1 MLQMQGITVLKE
13 LNSLDCGPDGHSVAI
28 CGNNL
33 LNVYSYNDGAFE
45 SITSITSDQGKRT
58 TYQDISWCPVDGD
71 NIAVGTSD
79 RHVIVKKFE
88 KTRLTTVCNI
98 EKKVERCVSSLQ
110 FHPKERN
117 LILVSAQVE
126 VILLD
131 LRIPDPAVVTM
142 NDRYRNGVKKVRWN
156 PHADMQ
162 YSACIENYI
171 KVVDMRQ
178 NSEKNSHGEYF
189 MGHTGPVLCNDWHP
203 GRSGILASAGRDGYL
218 KVWNIKKDGYDHAM
232 KYAAAIDCIKWRP
245 SEDNFILSTSS
256 TFDHDVLCW
265 NIQNPFVPS
274 HSFSG
279 HTRRAS
285 QFSFYSKESDNFFS
299 IGKDKTLLHHKFED
313 ASFPEK
319 CTVGHCVKFVRNN
332 DVCHVSISQKK
343 KSKAEKN
350 SKINLHP
357 QKFPGHTTF
366 ATCLEKY
373 LLNSDEPV
381 KSCLHNAQIANSCS
395 LYVVAGLWK
404 MLSKIF
410 PKSQKSGSKSRNV
423 SSNVEKQG
431 NVQMKTIADPKQTVS
446 YSASKLPNT
455 HNFGENSSSTS
466 DIDLF
471 NSSMKPSESPR
482 STNPIISEPKTDIL
496 PASSQNLSRKVNDV
510 SVIPENPYNVQHDLF
525 ERNAVIGESQNEDSQ
540 TELDDD
546 TATQT
551 NVRFAH
557 VMKSLPIILR
567 PEMHQNAMTANS
579 SQPSPDSTLIHQS
592 SLRFFFSL
600 LKYMVEQIG
609 ELQFV
614 VTALIVLQN
623 EYKMPDCSGED
634 AENNGR
640 MLLFFKE
647 WISSYHD
654 ALNSMGHYVD
664 ACDVSTRFPLNQLR
678 EKLGKFERVF
688 CDKPCDDKCKAGCDS
703 CIDPI
708 IDRHS
713 NMQIK
718 VRSSCCASSF
728 LCGRCSKCLK
738 CALCSYCRQPVNS
751 LFAWCQGCGHGG
763 HLNHMKMW
771 FSKNAICLEP
781 FCDHRCEFS

>member
-1 MLQMQGITVLKE
+1 M
-13 LNSLDCGPDGHSVAI
+13 
-28 CGNNL
+28 
-33 LNVYSYNDGAFE
+33 
-45 SITSITSDQGKRT
+45 
-58 TYQDISWCPVDGD
+58 
-71 NIAVGTSD
+71 
-79 RHVIVKKFE
+79 
-88 KTRLTTVCNI
+88 
-98 EKKVERCVSSLQ
+98 SSLQ
-110 FHPKERN
+110 FHPRERD

-131 LRIPDPAVVTM
+131 LRMPDPAVITM
-142 NDRYRNGVKKVRWN
+142 NDRYRNGVKKIRWN

-162 YSACIENYI
+162 YAACLENNI
-171 KVVDMRQ
+171 KVVDIRQ

-189 MGHTGPVLCNDWHP
+189 MGHTGPVLCTDWHP
-203 GRSGILASAGRDGYL
+203 NRPGILASAGRDGYI
-218 KVWNIKKDGYDHAM
+218 KVWNIKKGGYDHMM

-245 SEDNFILSTSS
+245 TDDNYILSTSS

-265 NIQNPFVPS
+265 NVQNPFVPS
-274 HSFSG
+274 HAFSG

-285 QFSFYSKESDNFFS
+285 QFSFYSKESDDFFS
-299 IGKDKTLLHHKFED
+299 IGKDKTLLHHKFD
-313 ASFPEK
+313 GASFPEK
-319 CTVGHCVKFVRNN
+319 CTVGHCVKFLGSN
-332 DVCHVSISQKK
+332 DICDVSISHRK
-343 KSKAEKN
+343 KSKAGKN
-350 SKINLHP
+350 SKINLHLKTIP
-357 QKFPGHTTF
+357 QPTAFVS
-366 ATCLEKY
+366 CLEKY

-381 KSCLHNAQIANSCS
+381 KSCLHNAQVAESCS
-395 LYVVAGLWK
+395 LYVVAGLWR

-423 SSNVEKQG
+423 SSAVEKQG
-431 NVQMKTIADPKQTVS
+431 AVQMKAVADPKQTVS
-446 YSASKLPNT
+446 YSGSRLPNT

-471 NSSMKPSESPR
+471 NPSVKPVESPR
-482 STNPIISEPKTDIL
+482 STNPVLSDPKSDLLSTPSLKSSTKSSD
-496 PASSQNLSRKVNDV
+496 ASVV
-510 SVIPENPYNVQHDLF
+510 PENPYNVQHDLS
-525 ERNAVIGESQNEDSQ
+525 ERNAVMGESQTEDSQ
-540 TELDDD
+540 NELEDD
-546 TATQT
+546 TAAQS

-567 PEMHQNAMTANS
+567 PEMQQNSMTSITSASGASLLN
-579 SQPSPDSTLIHQS
+579 QS
-592 SLRFFFSL
+592 SISFFFSL

-614 VTALIVLQN
+614 VTALVVLQD

-654 ALNSMGHYVD
+654 TLNSMGHYVV
-664 ACDVSTRFPLNQLR
+664 ACDVSTKFPLNPLR
-678 EKLGKFERVF
+678 EKLGKFERIF
-688 CDKPCDDKCKAGCDS
+688 CDKPCDDKCKMGCDS

-718 VRSSCCASSF
+718 VRSSCCGSSF

-763 HLNHMKMW
+763 HLNHMNMW
-771 FSKNAICLEP
+771 FSSNSVCLEP